1 MPLKL
6 EIVSPERMVYNDE
19 VDMVIVP
26 GRNGQLGILP
36 HHTPLISSLGVGEL
50 RIKKGGTEE
59 SMLISGGFVEV
70 RPDKVIVMADLA
82 EHSDEIDEAKAVEA
96 RKRAESELEQSRD
109 PVDIARVRAALQ
121 TALMRDADRH
131 AATLAGLMQPCDQ
144 CGSRFAQLPVR
155 IEIVRASGPIGL
167 PGDPAGTSSN
177 FSKGYAFCSSDHAY
191 AWARERRYMLCN
203 AAPTPFEEGMQ
214 PFLPS

>member
-6 EIVSPERMVYNDE
+6 EIVSPERMVYSDD

-96 RKRAESELEQSRD
+96 RKRVESELEQSRD

-121 TALMRDADRH
+121 TALMRERI
-131 AATLAGLMQPCDQ
+131 ATRRR
-144 CGSRFAQLPVR
+144 SR
-155 IEIVRASGPIGL
+155 G
-167 PGDPAGTSSN
+167 
-177 FSKGYAFCSSDHAY
+177 
-191 AWARERRYMLCN
+191 
-203 AAPTPFEEGMQ
+203 
-214 PFLPS
+214 